1 MATAITA
8 ELHNHDMMIVQAT
21 LLADGSGDA
30 SIQTSN
36 TYKGFIV
43 RVKVDPTTGS
53 TAPTANWDLYIKDDY
68 LTGADGTI
76 PDVLALTGKD
86 RSATAIQTLEQ
97 DDLHNGVACHGKLTI
112 VGDAMGSAGDATVT
126 LYIVRIV

>member
-21 LLADGSGDA
+21 LEGDGSEDA
-30 SIQTSN
+30 TVQTTN
-36 TYKGFIV
+36 EYKGFIV
-43 RVKVDPTTGS
+43 RVKTDPTLDN
-53 TAPTANWDLYIKDDY
+53 APSANWDLYVTDDY
-68 LTGADGTI
+68 ITGTNGTI

-86 RSATAIQTLEQ
+86 RSATAIEVLEQ

-112 VGDAMGSAGDATVT
+112 VGDAMGVGGDATVT
-126 LYIVRIV
+126 IYIVRVM